1 MAFSFILSTGRGF
14 FRRKD
19 LLFPDILSAV
29 LCVFLLALGS
39 SGTLYFLLPLGFGL
53 LVGAFAYFFLTE
65 RKSYG
70 FYWINHALYFAL
82 LIPRD
87 QRFALHAIFAVLI
100 GFGLWWI
107 GERKL
112 RIRFPLALVQLLIF
126 LLLYLIPGIQIWSV
140 SPGFGFQDPNFT
152 DLYTRGVFQ
161 VDANPSERFSAL
173 QASGGYSVLLLLPI
187 FLKRPIAVLLPIAF
201 GVFLAIWTFQFGIPV
216 RDFISEPI
224 WAASSA
230 FAIALAMPGHN
241 TESVLP
247 VSFLS
252 LVPIAIGIFFISA
265 GTIPSFT
272 WVASF
277 FFIES
282 LLIRIF
288 LGDRIEK
295 HEPAPGFT

>member
-112 RIRFPLALVQLLIF
+112 RIRFPLALVQLLISFYSISF
-126 LLLYLIPGIQIWSV
+126 LGYKFGPCRPGLDFKIRTLLI
-140 SPGFGFQDPNFT
+140 
-152 DLYTRGVFQ
+152 YT
-161 VDANPSERFSAL
+161 
-173 QASGGYSVLLLLPI
+173 
-187 FLKRPIAVLLPIAF
+187 
-201 GVFLAIWTFQFGIPV
+201 LAECFKWTRIRA
-216 RDFISEPI
+216 RDFP
-224 WAASSA
+224 
-230 FAIALAMPGHN
+230 LCRRPGA
-241 TESVLP
+241 TRSYYYCR
-247 VSFLS
+247 
-252 LVPIAIGIFFISA
+252 FF
-265 GTIPSFT
+265 
-272 WVASF
+272 
-277 FFIES
+277 
-282 LLIRIF
+282 
-288 LGDRIEK
+288 
-295 HEPAPGFT
+295 